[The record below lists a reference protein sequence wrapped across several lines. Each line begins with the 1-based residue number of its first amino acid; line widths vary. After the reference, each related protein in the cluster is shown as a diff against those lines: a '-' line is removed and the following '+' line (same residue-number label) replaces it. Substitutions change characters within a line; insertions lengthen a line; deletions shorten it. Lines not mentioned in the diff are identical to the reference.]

1 MNQGIVVPSDHAS
14 ALTLFLNVPFG
25 EDCLDA
31 FCDVNYGPQDQSQ
44 TSSLVKIPLW
54 KLCSMSGH
62 IIL

>member
-1 MNQGIVVPSDHAS
+1 MNQGIVVSPGHAS
-14 ALTLFLNVPFG
+14 SPTLFLDVPFG

-31 FCDVNYGPQDQSQ
+31 FCDANCGPQDQSQ
-44 TSSLVKIPLW
+44 TSSPVKIPLW